1 MLKIKIL
8 VITLILALCLSGCT
22 SNEVATALPTTAQP
36 TGKMVIGY
44 YPSWATGRGV
54 PLRAAPTRGL
64 THINYAFSNISTSG
78 ECVLGDPAADVD
90 KIYAANESITDSDDI
105 NNADFH
111 GNFNQLFEL
120 KKQNPQLKVLISVGG
135 WNWSGNFSNA
145 AKDETSR
152 KRFAASCIDL
162 YLKQYAGVFDG
173 IDIDWEYPVSGGLTN
188 GSSDDTANF
197 TLLLNELRLQ
207 MDALGETNGE
217 HYLLTIAAPVG
228 PGSIRNLDLP
238 GIAAAVDWINLMTY
252 DFHGT
257 WDATTNFN
265 APLFRTVNDPAD
277 AALNADA
284 AVQTYLAEGVPAAK
298 LVMGVPF
305 YGRGWSGVMDVD
317 HGLYQSTAGAAPG
330 THEAGS
336 FEYNDIRDRY
346 LPTWQYYWNQEANV
360 PWLYD
365 SASQIFISF
374 DDARSLEAKAGYIKD
389 QGLAGVMIWEISQG
403 DQSLIDGI
411 YAGFAN
417 GGPAKPTLM
426 TKVLVPR
433 PFEASLHAVNNIN
446 VDGQLTDW
454 SEPPDFVLDQE
465 SQVVFTAAANSWSG
479 PEDLSANAWAGWTSE
494 GLYFAFKV
502 TDDHH
507 VQSAAD
513 DTLWHGDHMEIQ
525 LDTQMDEDY
534 DNPGMNDDDFQIGLS
549 LGNLAQVSSIGYAWF
564 NGAFTPGEIQGLEMA
579 YTMTDTGYILEAFI
593 PLKALSGISLA
604 EGAVFGMNIS
614 PSDSDTIGGSQETML
629 STSSI
634 RTYAD
639 PRTFGKIT
647 LVK

>member
-1 MLKIKIL
+1 M
-8 VITLILALCLSGCT
+8 
-22 SNEVATALPTTAQP
+22 
-36 TGKMVIGY
+36 
-44 YPSWATGRGV
+44 
-54 PLRAAPTRGL
+54 
-64 THINYAFSNISTSG
+64 
-78 ECVLGDPAADVD
+78 
-90 KIYAANESITDSDDI
+90 
-105 NNADFH
+105 
-111 GNFNQLFEL
+111 
-120 KKQNPQLKVLISVGG
+120 
-135 WNWSGNFSNA
+135 
-145 AKDETSR
+145 
-152 KRFAASCIDL
+152 
-162 YLKQYAGVFDG
+162 
-173 IDIDWEYPVSGGLTN
+173 
-188 GSSDDTANF
+188 
-197 TLLLNELRLQ
+197 
-207 MDALGETNGE
+207 
-217 HYLLTIAAPVG
+217 
-228 PGSIRNLDLP
+228 
-238 GIAAAVDWINLMTY
+238 
-252 DFHGT
+252 
-257 WDATTNFN
+257 
-265 APLFRTVNDPAD
+265 
-277 AALNADA
+277 
-284 AVQTYLAEGVPAAK
+284 
-298 LVMGVPF
+298 
-305 YGRGWSGVMDVD
+305 
-317 HGLYQSTAGAAPG
+317 
-330 THEAGS
+330 
-336 FEYNDIRDRY
+336 
-346 LPTWQYYWNQEANV
+346 

-374 DDARSLEAKAGYIKD
+374 DDARSLEAKAGYVKD
-389 QGLAGVMIWEISQG
+389 KGLAGVMIWEISQG
-403 DQSLIDGI
+403 DQSLVDGI

-426 TKVLVPR
+426 PKVLVPR
-433 PFEASLHAVNNIN
+433 PFEARLHAVNNIN

-454 SEPPDFVLDQE
+454 SETPDFVLDQE

-502 TDDHH
+502 TDDQH

-593 PLKALSGISLA
+593 PLEALSGISLA